1 MLVDPM
7 PVGFMPLRPLARD
20 FGLLDTVCRRC
31 GRHRACATAMLMARH
46 GGYVSIP
53 ELKRIVGP
61 GCLSVRAIGRD
72 DACEIHFP
80 QIETPRARAKGG
92 AHTEITAG
100 LPLDR
105 RA

>member
-1 MLVDPM
+1 
-7 PVGFMPLRPLARD
+7 
-20 FGLLDTVCRRC
+20 
-31 GRHRACATAMLMARH
+31 MLMVRH

-61 GCLSVRAIGRD
+61 GCLSARAIGSD

-100 LPLDR
+100 RPLIGEPDR
-105 RA
+105 FPRGIFAHVL